1 MFILGV
7 TGGIACG
14 KSSVSRDIAKYGAKI
29 ISADQLAHA
38 LSEPGKDIYNAYVKR
53 YGDMILF
60 DNGRLDRRAIA
71 DIIFEEKEERRWAEE
86 TIHPIIL
93 NHVRDRLVKYQSKGV
108 RLTVLDVPLLFEAG
122 WDELTDEVWVVWLNP
137 IRQLNRLMYRNKLN
151 EFDAR
156 ARINAQMNPFDKRSR
171 AAEVISN
178 NGTRYAVHRRIQT
191 LMKKKFPYMIRRPS
205 IEEEEA
211 QRRAA
216 RKAAIEA
223 AKATD
228 IFS

>member
-1 MFILGV
+1 MNSP
-7 TGGIACG
+7 T
-14 KSSVSRDIAKYGAKI
+14 KSGSSG
-29 ISADQLAHA
+29 L
-38 LSEPGKDIYNAYVKR
+38 
-53 YGDMILF
+53 
-60 DNGRLDRRAIA
+60 
-71 DIIFEEKEERRWAEE
+71 
-86 TIHPIIL
+86 
-93 NHVRDRLVKYQSKGV
+93 
-108 RLTVLDVPLLFEAG
+108 
-122 WDELTDEVWVVWLNP
+122 
-137 IRQLNRLMYRNKLN
+137 IRFGNSIGY
-151 EFDAR
+151 AR